1 MTLRERL
8 AASRMLRPLRRRDFA
23 LLSAGSVASLIG
35 DGFFHV
41 ALAWQVYTISNV
53 PTALSI
59 VFLAISIPNV
69 VLVLVGGVFAD
80 RYDRRKIMVSA
91 DLVRAAALG
100 GIAALSGAGVLEL
113 WHIAALVVFVGAG
126 DAFFNPASTAF
137 LPDLL
142 PDEELP
148 AGNAFAGMYRP
159 IAVRMIGPAVAGLV
173 VAALGPAPA
182 FAIDAGSFVLSA
194 LAIWAIRT
202 RPVARATVD
211 HSLRAAVAELREGF
225 RYTRSQP
232 WIWATL
238 VSAMLSLL
246 VFIGPVEVL
255 VPFVIKNKLALG
267 PESLGLIFAVG
278 GVGSFVMS
286 VVIGVVGLPRRRV
299 TVMYAGFVAGVGATA
314 LYGAMTSLWQALIIS
329 FVLQASFMLGSVI
342 WTTMLQQLVP
352 RHLLGRVSSLDW
364 MMSLGLVPVSY
375 ALTGPVSSV
384 LGPDSTLI
392 AAGVLGA
399 VLMGALM
406 FVPGVRDPER
416 MTAAPSDPGGSM
428 DPAQPAV

>member
-8 AASRMLRPLRRRDFA
+8 TTSRMLRPLRRRDFA
-23 LLSAGSVASLIG
+23 LLSAGSIASLIG

-80 RYDRRKIMVSA
+80 RYDRRKLMVAA

-126 DAFFNPASTAF
+126 DAFFNPASTAL

-142 PDEELP
+142 ADDDLP
-148 AGNAFAGMYRP
+148 AANAFAGMYRP
-159 IAVRMIGPAVAGLV
+159 IAVRMIGPAVAGLI

-182 FAIDAGSFVLSA
+182 FAIDAGSFVISA
-194 LAIWAIRT
+194 AAIWAIRT
-202 RPVARATVD
+202 RPVAKAAMD

-238 VSAMLSLL
+238 VSAMFSLL

-255 VPFVIKNKLALG
+255 VPFVIKNRLALG

-278 GVGSFVMS
+278 GVGSFLMS
-286 VVIGVVGLPRRRV
+286 VVIGIVGLPRRRV
-299 TVMYAGFVAGVGATA
+299 TVMYAGFAAGVGATA
-314 LYGAMTSLWQALIIS
+314 LYGAMTSLSQALVIS
-329 FVLQASFMLGSVI
+329 FVLQASFMLGQVI

-364 MMSLGLVPVSY
+364 MMSLGLVPLSY

-392 AAGVLGA
+392 AAGVVGA
-399 VLMGALM
+399 VLMGALL

-416 MTAAPSDPGGSM
+416 ASTNLAPI
-428 DPAQPAV
+428 QP